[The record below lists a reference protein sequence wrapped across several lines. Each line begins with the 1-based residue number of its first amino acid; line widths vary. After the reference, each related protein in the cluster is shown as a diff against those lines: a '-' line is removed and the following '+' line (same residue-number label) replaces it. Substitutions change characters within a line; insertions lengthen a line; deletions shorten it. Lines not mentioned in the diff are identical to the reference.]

1 MAYRPQVSAVAV
13 AVVMLAAVVIF
24 NAPARGRLVE
34 ASAGRLDQSAAVYIP
49 FVGVGRPAGNCDPAY
64 PTVCI
69 PTPPPN
75 LNCPDLLPLV
85 NIPTL
90 PPDPHGLDADKD
102 GIGCEF
108 P

>member
-1 MAYRPQVSAVAV
+1 
-13 AVVMLAAVVIF
+13 MLAAVVIF

-34 ASAGRLDQSAAVYIP
+34 AIPGQLDQSAAVYIP
-49 FVGVGRPAGNCDPAY
+49 LVGVGRPAGNCDPAY

-69 PTPPPN
+69 PPRP
-75 LNCPDLLPLV
+75 PDLDCPE
-85 NIPTL
+85 IPHINFEVL

>member
-1 MAYRPQVSAVAV
+1 MTNKGTAYAAAVALV
-13 AVVMLAAVVIF
+13 TLAAVVIF
-24 NAPARGRLVE
+24 NAGAVELVE
-34 ASAGRLDQSAAVYIP
+34 ARPGSTLDAAAYAP
-49 FVGVGRPAGNCDPAY
+49 FVVGNPPVGNCDPSY

-69 PTPPPN
+69 PPPPPN

-90 PPDPHGLDADKD
+90 PPDPHGLDADQD
-102 GIGCEF
+102 GIGCES